1 MKIAIFGG
9 SFNPVHNE
17 HILMAEGIVKELNLD
32 KLLIMPTAIAPHKQ
46 SNAVVSGEHRL
57 NMLNLAFK
65 GCKNIEVSSYELDKG
80 GISYSYQTVEHI
92 KQVYNPTELYFLMG
106 SDMLENFPTW
116 KNPEKIIENATLVLC
131 ERRNGEFQTDKI
143 INRVETEFNTK
154 VIALD
159 CFGGDISS
167 TKVRVYKMLG
177 LSLENLVPKAIENY
191 IDDND
196 LYQGDKY
203 YEYIKNALPIKRK
216 VHTAGVIL
224 TALKYAK
231 TLGVDKV
238 KAELSALLHDV
249 AKYELPENYPDLI
262 EIKNLPE
269 DIVHQYLGYYIAKN
283 KLGVLDEAVLSAI
296 KYHTTGRSNMSNL
309 EILIYVS
316 DLLEPSRKFSGVEG
330 LRAEIDKDF
339 SKGFVICLEE
349 IVEFLKRS
357 NKEVYPLTLDALNYY
372 KGEIL

>member
-46 SNAVVSGEHRL
+46 SNSVVSGEHRL
-57 NMLNLAFK
+57 NMLNLAFE

-249 AKYELPENYPDLI
+249 AKYELPENYPGLI